1 MKKETFARLLV
12 GLLILVAISIPL
24 VGLWT
29 SSHAAGNTVE
39 LHARVAENGGWSQDT
54 IQAQVGQPLHLRI
67 TSDDV
72 VHGFAIGKS
81 DAKALDIM
89 PGEYSETTLTFSQP
103 GQYTFYCSRWCGPN
117 HWRMRGTIEVTGPG
131 QSLPADPQ
139 PLYLKLGI
147 NVDAPHNAIV
157 TPSSPPSAERGTQ
170 FVTFLPAYATDR
182 FTYLT
187 SSPAQLWKR
196 LRAAPSLAKLSDS
209 DLWDAVA
216 WIWQSQATP
225 QKVADGQ
232 ALFKENCAACHGET
246 GKGDGVMVRG
256 LPTPDA
262 VANQNPASLTKIPG
276 MDQGLAYPPDFT
288 NPQQLLGASPALL
301 EGKLI
306 RGGMGTGMPY
316 WGPIFADPQLQAI
329 ISYLYTFAWNSN
341 GSNSPA
347 PTQNQGSHP

>member
-1 MKKETFARLLV
+1 MKKETLARLLIV
-12 GLLILVAISIPL
+12 SLTILAVSVPL

-39 LHARVAENGGWSQDT
+39 LHARVAENGGWSLDT

-72 VHGFAIGKS
+72 VHGFVIGKS
-81 DAKALDIM
+81 NTKALDIM
-89 PGEYSETTLTFSQP
+89 PGEYTETTLIFSQP

-131 QSLPADPQ
+131 QPLPADPQ
-139 PLYLKLGI
+139 PLYLQLGI
-147 NVDAPHNAIV
+147 NVDGPHSAEV
-157 TPSSPPSAERGTQ
+157 TPSSSPSAERGAQ
-170 FVTFLPAYATDR
+170 YAPLLPAYVTDH

-196 LRAAPSLAKLSDS
+196 LRADPSLAKLSDS
-209 DLWDAVA
+209 GLWDAVA
-216 WIWQSQATP
+216 WIWQSQTTP
-225 QKVADGQ
+225 QMTADGQ
-232 ALFKENCAACHGET
+232 ALYKENCAACHGET
-246 GKGDGVMVRG
+246 GQGNGVMVRG

-262 VANQNPASLTKIPG
+262 MANQNPASPTQMPG
-276 MDQGLAYPPDFT
+276 MDQGLARPPDFT

-316 WGPIFADPQLQAI
+316 WGPIFSDPQLQAI
-329 ISYLYTFAWNSN
+329 ISYLYTFAWDSTGGNQHTP
-341 GSNSPA
+341 SPD
-347 PTQNQGSHP
+347 PGSHP